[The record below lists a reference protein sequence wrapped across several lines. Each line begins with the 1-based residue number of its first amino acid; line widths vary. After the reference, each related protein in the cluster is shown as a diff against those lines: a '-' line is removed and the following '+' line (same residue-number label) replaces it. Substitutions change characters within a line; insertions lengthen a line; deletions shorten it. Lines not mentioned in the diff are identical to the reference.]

1 MTKRI
6 QLLCAWSGP
15 ATVVIASIGFL
26 VSGVLPIPLGPDS
39 TSQQVVDFYANDA
52 RVAAGLVILALGL
65 CLVFPLIALIG
76 VFMMRMEG
84 RTPVLTFL
92 QLITG
97 AATGVFLVMPILLMT
112 VIPFRPDRTAE
123 LTVTLNDVA
132 WLLFI
137 TPIGPFML
145 QNIAIGTAI
154 LIDRRGVLPR
164 WVGYLNYWI
173 AFLFVPDVLAFFF
186 HSGPF
191 SWRGIFV
198 FWLAFVAYAIFLIGM
213 GLVLRNAIRHEED
226 APLAESVEQGSAG
239 ILQ

>member
-1 MTKRI
+1 MSTRI

-26 VSGVLPIPLGPDS
+26 VSGVLPIPFGPDS
-39 TSQQVVDFYANDA
+39 TTQEVVDFYANDT
-52 RVAAGLVILALGL
+52 RVAAGLVILALGF

-154 LIDRRGVLPR
+154 LIRSPRPSAEMGWISELLDRVLVRARRARVLLSQRPVLVAR
-164 WVGYLNYWI
+164 DLR
-173 AFLFVPDVLAFFF
+173 VLA
-186 HSGPF
+186 
-191 SWRGIFV
+191 RV
-198 FWLAFVAYAIFLIGM
+198 RC
-213 GLVLRNAIRHEED
+213 LRDLPDRD
-226 APLAESVEQGSAG
+226 GAG
-239 ILQ
+239 AAKRNSP

>member
-1 MTKRI
+1 MSIRI

-15 ATVVIASIGFL
+15 ATVVVATIGFL
-26 VSGVLPIPLGPDS
+26 ISGVLPIPLGPD
-39 TSQQVVDFYANDA
+39 TTTGEVVGFYSDNT
-52 RVAAGLVILALGL
+52 RVSAGLVIVALGL

-76 VFMMRMEG
+76 VFMMKMEG

-123 LTVTLNDVA
+123 LTVTLNDLA

-137 TPIGPFML
+137 TPIGPFIL

-154 LIDRRGVLPR
+154 LSDRRGVLPR
-164 WVGYLNYWI
+164 WVGYLNFWI
-173 AFLFVPDVLAFFF
+173 AFSFVPDVLAFFF

-198 FWLAFVAYAIFLIGM
+198 FWLAFVAYAIFLVAM
-213 GLVLRNAIRHEED
+213 GLVLRTAIRGEAD
-226 APLAESVEQGSAG
+226 ARLAESAVTR
-239 ILQ
+239 